1 LVEKETALLLQSAV
15 KENVQCSM
23 LNDKCPS
30 VPGARRSFV
39 FHYELVEKETALL
52 LQSAVKENVQCS
64 MLNDKCPSVPGAR
77 AAEINGSA

>member
-1 LVEKETALLLQSAV
+1 
-15 KENVQCSM
+15 
-23 LNDKCPS
+23 
-30 VPGARRSFV
+30 
-39 FHYELVEKETALL
+39 LVEKETALL